1 MLSDLEERG
10 LIEKFKKGR
19 GNIIRIPDEHISKQI
34 EDERSKQIE
43 DERSKQIEDESKQE

>member
-19 GNIIRIPDEHISKQI
+19 GNIIRIPDEEVLRMAGSQ
-34 EDERSKQIE
+34 ERKE
-43 DERSKQIEDESKQE
+43 

>member
-19 GNIIRIPDEHISKQI
+19 GNIIRIPDSEILKQG
-34 EDERSKQIE
+34 EFLEKKE
-43 DERSKQIEDESKQE
+43 